1 MKTLRRLNNLYINFF
16 VILFIT
22 INVYANEP
30 VDIWN
35 IDKVDN
41 SKVPKDASIKI
52 DTKNKNLIKGLQTQQ
67 QENLITIGKKL
78 ETETVMLAGLYDP
91 AENGLTI
98 DMWSNSD
105 GDQIKQLLDRIN
117 NKKLSNYSEKILDIA
132 LLTNSYLPENN
143 ISSEEFLEFKYQY
156 LIKKSDFT
164 LIKKFLSKNTSLEN
178 KDKIIRFYTDFYLS
192 ISQIDKSCEIFDFVE
207 IVSNDYLNYFKM
219 YCLINQN
226 KRDQAQL
233 LFDLTL
239 ELGSINDFFEK
250 KFNILM
256 GYEQD
261 DETISDKNILYFHLS
276 HITNKNFFY
285 EPNLDTP
292 KFIWNYLSALNLLTK
307 TDIVDIENI
316 DQVKLIEK
324 ATNEGIYEEKDLL
337 NLYKRYQFDI
347 NQLIN
352 ALENYKALPDYE
364 ARALLYQRLLLA
376 VDTEQKLIISSKLNE
391 LFKDSNLSKAFDFE
405 LSVILNN
412 IDPDQVPSNFTTF
425 YNVNKEPES
434 INQLK
439 IKFNNKIIHQS
450 KLINYFLNKMSL
462 KKTEK
467 ETNELLKKIKKNKKY
482 FVSFKDIMLL
492 ESLKTDGIK
501 IDKKYDTLYEYKPSL
516 PTDINSMIV
525 KGETGLL
532 LLKLVDIIGEDKVED
547 LDLESINF
555 IVGIMNEMKIIDL
568 RNELLLKVL
577 PLKV

>member
-1 MKTLRRLNNLYINFF
+1 MKTLRQLNNLYINFI
-16 VILFIT
+16 VIFFIT
-22 INVYANEP
+22 VNSYANEP

-41 SKVPKDASIKI
+41 SKVSKENSIKN
-52 DTKNKNLIKGLQTQQ
+52 DTENQNLITGLQTQQ

-78 ETETVMLAGLYDP
+78 ETESVMLAGLYDP

-105 GDQIKQLLDRIN
+105 GNQIKQLLDRIN

-143 ISSEEFLEFKYQY
+143 ISSKEFLEFKYQY
-156 LIKKSDFT
+156 LIKKSDFD
-164 LIKKFLSKNTSLEN
+164 LIKKFLSKNISLEN
-178 KDKIIRFYTDFYLS
+178 KDKIIRFYTDYYLS
-192 ISQIDKSCEIFDFVE
+192 TSQLDKSCEIFDFVDV
-207 IVSNDYLNYFKM
+207 VSNDYLNYFKM
-219 YCLINQN
+219 YCLIYQN

-233 LFDLTL
+233 LFDLTS

-250 KFNILM
+250 KFNMLM
-256 GYEQD
+256 GYEQS
-261 DETISDKNILYFHLS
+261 DETISEKNILYFHLS
-276 HITNKNFFY
+276 HKANKNFFY

-292 KFIWNYLSALNLLTK
+292 KFIWNYLSASNLLKK
-307 TDIVDIENI
+307 TDLVDIENI

-324 ATNEGIYEEKDLL
+324 ATSEEIYQEKDLL
-337 NLYKRYQFDI
+337 DLYKRYQFDI

-352 ALENYKALPDYE
+352 ALESYKVLPDHK

-376 VDTEQKLIISSKLNE
+376 EDIEQKLIISSKLNE
-391 LFKDSNLSKAFDFE
+391 LFKESNLSKAFDFE
-405 LSVILNN
+405 LSVILKN
-412 IDPDQVPSNFTTF
+412 IEVDQVPSNFTTF
-425 YNVNKEPES
+425 YNINKEPKN
-434 INQLK
+434 INQSK

-482 FVSFKDIMLL
+482 FVSSKDIMLL
-492 ESLKTDGIK
+492 ESLKSDGIK
-501 IDKKYDTLYEYKPSL
+501 IDKKYDTLYEYKSSL
-516 PTDINSMIV
+516 PADINSMIV
-525 KGETGLL
+525 NGETGLL

-547 LDLESINF
+547 LDLESVNF
-555 IVGIMNEMKIIDL
+555 IVVIMNEMKIIDL